1 MWSKIHG
8 GILLRAAAIFP
19 GQGSEYPG
27 MFSGIRKAPIT
38 DEIFGRINHIA
49 KRNILEAAQDHT
61 DYGLNDPVVSQLAVF
76 GASASYWHLLSR
88 KENFQYV
95 AGHSLG
101 FYAALYASG
110 AVSLEDCAGLIIN
123 VQKAIE
129 AVSDNKSGLMASI
142 MGLRTE
148 QVEEI
153 CRQLDDVYVSN
164 VNSITQTVIS
174 GWKDAVQSAC
184 SMAFEDGALAVKELA
199 ISYPLH
205 SPLMNGIEDVI
216 RHIVT
221 PLEIKEP
228 KVPIMSHIDGN
239 VLDCKGIARVL
250 TTQLTRKV
258 LWRDTV
264 KAIRQEGIN
273 RFVEVGPSD
282 ILSKLV
288 RWIERDAESFR
299 AEELVP
305 CQTS

>member
-1 MWSKIHG
+1 MLSC
-8 GILLRAAAIFP
+8 L
-19 GQGSEYPG
+19 
-27 MFSGIRKAPIT
+27 RKAAIT
-38 DEIFGRINHIA
+38 DEIFGSINHIA
-49 KRNILEAAQDHT
+49 KRDILAAAQDHT
-61 DYGLNDPVVSQLAVF
+61 AYALHAPVVSQLAVF
-76 GASASYWHLLSR
+76 GASACYWHILR
-88 KENFQYV
+88 KNQNFQYV

-110 AVSLEDCAGLIIN
+110 SVSLQDCASLIMN

-129 AVSDNKSGLMASI
+129 SVFGNKSGLMASI

-148 QVEEI
+148 QVVEI

-164 VNSITQTVIS
+164 INSATQTVIS
-174 GWKDAVQSAC
+174 GLKDAVRSAC
-184 SMAFEDGALAVKELA
+184 SMALENSALAVKELA

-216 RHIVT
+216 RPYVA

-228 KVPIMSHIDGN
+228 GVPVLSHIDSRPI
-239 VLDCKGIARVL
+239 DAEGIAHVL
-250 TTQLTRKV
+250 TTQLTKKV

-264 KAIRQEGIN
+264 KAIRQNGID

-282 ILSKLV
+282 VLSKLV

-299 AEELVP
+299 AEELVQ

>member
-1 MWSKIHG
+1 MLSC
-8 GILLRAAAIFP
+8 
-19 GQGSEYPG
+19 
-27 MFSGIRKAPIT
+27 IRKAPIT
-38 DEIFGRINHIA
+38 DEVFGRINHIA
-49 KRNILEAAQDHT
+49 GRNILEAAEDHT

-76 GASASYWHLLSR
+76 GASACYWHLLSR
-88 KENFQYV
+88 KENFQCV

-110 AVSLEDCAGLIIN
+110 AVTLEDCAGIIMN

-129 AVSDNKSGLMASI
+129 TVSGNKSGLMASI

-153 CRQLDDVYVSN
+153 CGQLDDVYVSN
-164 VNSITQTVIS
+164 VNSMTQTVIS

-184 SMAFEDGALAVKELA
+184 SMALEDGALAVKELA

-205 SPLMNGIEDVI
+205 SQLMNGIEVVI
-216 RHIVT
+216 RHFVA

-228 KVPIMSHIDGN
+228 KVPVMSHIDSRP
-239 VLDCKGIARVL
+239 LHAEDIAHVL

-282 ILSKLV
+282 VLSKLV
-288 RWIERDAESFR
+288 RWIERDAESLR